1 MKLIDSI
8 LIAITVALLMIFTD
22 QSLRLKHSLGET
34 YFILMLA
41 VGTFLYLR
49 YIRQKR
55 KAEVPPQVIPKTT
68 NKKKKK

>member
-8 LIAITVALLMIFTD
+8 LISLTVALLMIFTD
-22 QSLRLKHSLGET
+22 QTLRLKHSLGET

-41 VGTFLYLR
+41 IGSFLYLR

-55 KAEVPPQVIPKTT
+55 KADETPVQPKTPT
-68 NKKKKK
+68 KKKKK